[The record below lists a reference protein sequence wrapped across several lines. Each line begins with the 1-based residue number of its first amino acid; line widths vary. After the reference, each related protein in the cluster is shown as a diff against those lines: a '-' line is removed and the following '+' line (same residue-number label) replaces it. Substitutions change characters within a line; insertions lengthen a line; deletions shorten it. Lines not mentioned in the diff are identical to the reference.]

1 MAARPP
7 TPTPTPTPICTDAL
21 DWPAFTIGEGDD
33 VEDELEDA
41 GEDVGVVV
49 ADPDPDPD
57 VEEGP
62 AVFAIGDTA

>member
-1 MAARPP
+1 M
-7 TPTPTPTPICTDAL
+7 
-21 DWPAFTIGEGDD
+21 
-33 VEDELEDA
+33 EDELEDA